1 MTSETKDITQTR
13 PLPAPN
19 SDFYQIFDIFSESQ
33 KEVVKRVRTF
43 METQVEPIINR
54 YWSAS
59 EFPFELIAGI
69 RDLHIAGTAI
79 QGYGCPGGGVL
90 LADYIAMEIARVDC
104 SISTFFGVH
113 SGLAMESICAALKNR
128 NNAGSPTWPHST
140 RSGVLP

>member
-1 MTSETKDITQTR
+1 MRETKDIKQTQ

-19 SDFYQIFDIFSESQ
+19 SDFYQIFDVLNQSQ
-33 KEVVKRVRTF
+33 QAVVKRVRTF

-54 YWSAS
+54 YWLAS

-79 QGYGCPGGGVL
+79 QGYGCPGGGAL

-128 NNAGSPTWPHST
+128 NNAGSLTWPHST